1 MNKSNQWLTSEWEQ
15 YLPGY
20 VGDINFYGSYP
31 ISMAHPYSASCIIG
45 EKSAGGLVV
54 THYRIYESGEDVN
67 YDFSGNLYSLSTF
80 AMCSCIHIVI
90 GYND

>member
-1 MNKSNQWLTSEWEQ
+1 
-15 YLPGY
+15 
-20 VGDINFYGSYP
+20 
-31 ISMAHPYSASCIIG
+31 MAHPYSASCIIG

-54 THYRIYESGEDVN
+54 THYRIYGSGEDVN